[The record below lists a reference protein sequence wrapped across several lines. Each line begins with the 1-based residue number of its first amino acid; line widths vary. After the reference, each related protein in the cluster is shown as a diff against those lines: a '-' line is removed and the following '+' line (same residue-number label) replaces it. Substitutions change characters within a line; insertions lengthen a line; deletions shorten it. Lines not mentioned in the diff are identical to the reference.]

1 MLQTSYCAALT
12 TLTCLKNVNNHM
24 VQTSNNP
31 KRPSLAT
38 WNNQLMLH
46 ITPLND
52 SVLKLPSTKMPVTVM
67 FLKVRP
73 PSITFSNHHL
83 SSPAFKQWTE
93 HHVIPLWHFSP
104 PAGSI
109 SGKRVFALLFSF
121 CQRALSYRSSLV
133 TFPETT
139 QTLATCSPHSDV
151 LKARKATRQ
160 FTGAAKSWATYRSWA
175 IIRIN
180 QPLKCC
186 EHHERAAAA

>member
-1 MLQTSYCAALT
+1 MSVFGDLEVRL
-12 TLTCLKNVNNHM
+12 
-24 VQTSNNP
+24 
-31 KRPSLAT
+31 
-38 WNNQLMLH
+38 NNQFMLH

-52 SVLKLPSTKMPVTVM
+52 SVVKLPSIKMPVTVM

-73 PSITFSNHHL
+73 PSITFSNHHCF
-83 SSPAFKQWTE
+83 PAFKQWTE
-93 HHVIPLWHFSP
+93 HHVISLWHFFP

-109 SGKRVFALLFSF
+109 LGRRVFALLFSF

-139 QTLATCSPHSDV
+139 QTPATWSPQSDL